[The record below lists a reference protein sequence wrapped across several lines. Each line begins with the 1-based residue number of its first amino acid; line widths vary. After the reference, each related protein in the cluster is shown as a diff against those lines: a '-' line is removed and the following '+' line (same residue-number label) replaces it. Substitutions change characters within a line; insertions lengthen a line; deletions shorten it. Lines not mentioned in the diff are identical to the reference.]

1 MSSKELKEK
10 PYKIVN
16 RTGVPVA
23 VPQFIN
29 SATDAFSPDL
39 QNIITPKLWKLG
51 TWNFERRFTSSLL
64 SHLMCHVSHVTCD
77 MSCVT
82 WHMSLEYVFFF
93 TKGCIL
99 LMEGPLSTELTPS
112 SFLWLGPLGPV
123 SPVVARPVW
132 MCVVPSPWHFLVWIL
147 PAWMSKLSKTVQN

>member
-1 MSSKELKEK
+1 MVWRIQLPLHCPDDHNDYGKFFKVQEMSSKELKEK
-10 PYKIVN
+10 PYKVVN

-51 TWNFERRFTSSLL
+51 TGHFERRFTSSLL
-64 SHLMCHVSHVTCD
+64 SHLIRHVSHVTCD

-82 WHMSLEYVFFF
+82 WHMSLEYVFFLQRVASCWWRVRYQQSLPRLVF
-93 TKGCIL
+93 
-99 LMEGPLSTELTPS
+99 SDS
-112 SFLWLGPLGPV
+112 ALW
-123 SPVVARPVW
+123 
-132 MCVVPSPWHFLVWIL
+132 
-147 PAWMSKLSKTVQN
+147 AWSVQ